1 MLYIVTEGDRPE
13 GKSDETIIRDV
24 MEGYISVLVSEGKL
38 PKETE
43 VTLQALEAIWPEC
56 YEDGATVF
64 SESEQNLEE
73 TAQTVRVIFQDNGL
87 TRTQLFVINN
97 QDVMLE
103 VLTPCFQL
111 PLLVDHFVK
120 EVAEIVAPPAGGP
133 EDRCHFEYRWLET
146 MVQEHL
152 KKKLPITE
160 RKLKA
165 WALALRYCRTYS
177 VDAIK
182 ATLENAEKNL
192 SFAELFNDEEAFNEL
207 NALMTG
213 EMVKRCRDL
222 GKAAAAACLA
232 GEFKDTDAEDYSS
245 LPIFERIDRG
255 VYRAVDY
262 LKSSV
267 PEPYRWLISV

>member
-13 GKSDETIIRDV
+13 GKSDEMIIRDV
-24 MEGYISVLVSEGKL
+24 MKGYISVLVSAGKL

-43 VTLQALEAIWPEC
+43 VTLQALEVIWPEC
-56 YEDGATVF
+56 FEDGATVF
-64 SESEQNLEE
+64 SDSEQNLEE
-73 TAQTVRVIFQDNGL
+73 TAQTVRVIFQDNGH
-87 TRTQLFVINN
+87 TRIQLCDTDN

-103 VLTPCFQL
+103 ALTPCFQV
-111 PLLVDHFVK
+111 PLLVDHFME
-120 EVAEIVAPPAGGP
+120 EVAEIAAPPASGS
-133 EDRCHFEYRWLET
+133 EDRCRFEYYWLET

-152 KKKLPITE
+152 KKNLPITE
-160 RKLKA
+160 RNLKA

-192 SFAELFNDEEAFNEL
+192 SFAELFNDEETFNEL
-207 NALMTG
+207 NVLMTG
-213 EMVKRCRDL
+213 EMVKRYRDL
-222 GKAAAAACLA
+222 GKVVAAACLA

-267 PEPYRWLISV
+267 PEPYSWLISV